1 MSEMD
6 NLLASLE
13 ADPAPAKPEAEPE
26 ASEATGDPQPE
37 VAVTGSDDEP
47 PKEATSLK
55 SYAEAHELDIKEL
68 YALTLTGA
76 MTLGEM
82 GNAGKALKSLETDR
96 ETFETEQASF
106 RLEQAATQ
114 KEVGDLVGLLKAGE
128 LTPDGMAKLQAMQGK
143 ALESEQRSLL
153 TVLPEWKDTV
163 QRSADVAA
171 MTEHLGPFKLTEHDL
186 AAVAD
191 HRWLKYIHFNMRRD
205 ARAAAALKGI
215 EKPKPKGK
223 GANSGKAP
231 TGGAGINIE
240 ELVKG
245 SS

>member
-1 MSEMD
+1 MD

-13 ADPAPAKPEAEPE
+13 TDPSAKPEVEAEKPDTPVTE
-26 ASEATGDPQPE
+26 QAETPATG
-37 VAVTGSDDEP
+37 SHDEP
-47 PKEATSLK
+47 TEAPSLK
-55 SYAEAHELDIKEL
+55 SFAEKHGHQLKDL
-68 YALTLTGA
+68 YALELSSGLTISA
-76 MTLGEM
+76 LTDK
-82 GNAGKALKSLETDR
+82 GKALESLDTDR

-153 TVLPEWKDTV
+153 TVLPGWKDTV

-223 GANSGKAP
+223 GANSGRADTGTAGLDLEAMIKA
-231 TGGAGINIE
+231 
-240 ELVKG
+240 
-245 SS
+245 SD